1 MVAFFLC
8 STKQIFNFS
17 YILNK
22 LKKGVNNMDREA
34 LKKCM
39 ICAHVWTKELI
50 EQYGG
55 DYHIQF
61 TLCMRELIRQKKEG
75 LHNLF

>member
-1 MVAFFLC
+1 
-8 STKQIFNFS
+8 
-17 YILNK
+17 
-22 LKKGVNNMDREA
+22 MDREA

-61 TLCMRELIRQKKEG
+61 TLFMRELIRQKKEG

>member
-1 MVAFFLC
+1 MVAFFYA
-8 STKQIFNFS
+8 Q
-17 YILNK
+17 LNK
-22 LKKGVNNMDREA
+22 YLIFLIYYSNQIKGVNNMDREA
-34 LKKCM
+34 LKRCM